1 MKEWYKQYL
10 AYIHTD
16 EIHHLRFDSGN
27 EVVKELNQIGF
38 VVKTM
43 DKYGQS
49 HLPQAHTAFIAIKP
63 RES

>member
-1 MKEWYKQYL
+1 MPVTENAIRNRLVRVCEKLIPRIPVIK
-10 AYIHTD
+10 
-16 EIHHLRFDSGN
+16 SG
-27 EVVKELNQIGF
+27 KINQIGF

-63 RES
+63 R